1 MNLSLRLMLSLSPL
15 LIGYCLNTALSGDA
29 QIRIHQRLNEI
40 SSRDIP
46 ADLAAREAE
55 HQLSVVFSKLD
66 DSTVRY
72 KKSALNSLEE
82 GERSLEAGLKQLE
95 QLKELLTQDELDN
108 YAGEFKQYR
117 EDIPSLIKKFRDELN
132 RPEPTFDEVQWE
144 LYQRVPP
151 LKDSLKKISTQMRDN
166 AQRRMTEVIQLSENL
181 FRRGLYIF
189 ALVLIASGVFVYLS
203 LTRSVIKPIRETT
216 DLLEEMSQ
224 GRLDVQLGEQ
234 GADEIGRMRLALNHF
249 AAQLAHKVERLR
261 KISVGE
267 LESPLEPASP
277 SDLLGHVINQ
287 MRIDLIASRAKLLEE
302 IEGHKRSQRV
312 LKDTQA
318 QLIQSEKMSS
328 LGQLVAGV
336 AHEINNPVNFLQS
349 NVFAIHQ
356 STEEVKEL
364 LFALLPD
371 DEEAREVREAFQA
384 EFDKISRYHENH
396 EVGTRRIADIVS
408 SLKSFTRHDQV
419 DVQLLEGREILEDTL
434 IILNHKLKDVSL
446 EMDLRSSRKLYCHA
460 SQLGQ
465 VFLNL
470 ISNAIYAACLEANPS
485 PSVKLETW
493 DEEDR
498 FILTVTDNG
507 PGVPDEVRDK
517 IFDPFF
523 TTKPVG
529 EGTGM
534 GLAISFKIID
544 AHQGEIK
551 LVERARGAQLRV
563 EIPFEGLRE
572 AYQES

>member
-1 MNLSLRLMLSLSPL
+1 MLSLSPL

-72 KKSALNSLEE
+72 KKSALSSLEE

-95 QLKELLTQDELDN
+95 QLKELLTQDELDH

-224 GRLDVQLGEQ
+224 GRLDIQLGEQ

-302 IEGHKRSQRV
+302 IEGHKRSQRI

-563 EIPFEGLRE
+563 EIPYEGLRE